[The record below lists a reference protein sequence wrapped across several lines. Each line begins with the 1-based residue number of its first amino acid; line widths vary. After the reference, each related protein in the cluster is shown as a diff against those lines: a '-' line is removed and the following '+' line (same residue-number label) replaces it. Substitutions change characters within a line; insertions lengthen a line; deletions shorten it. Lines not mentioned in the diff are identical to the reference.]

1 MGDGTLYTTNDVSH
15 LYNQT
20 SSGQTIWLTAI
31 SDLGCIDSTSINIPY
46 EDAIIYYVPNS
57 FTPDGDEFN
66 NTFMPVFT
74 SGIDIYTFEMSV
86 FNRWGEVIFL
96 SNNPNIGWDG
106 SYGIQ
111 GLDAQSGVYTFKITF
126 KTPQKDDRQII
137 TGHINLLR

>member
-1 MGDGTLYTTNDVSH
+1 
-15 LYNQT
+15 
-20 SSGQTIWLTAI
+20 
-31 SDLGCIDSTSINIPY
+31 
-46 EDAIIYYVPNS
+46 
-57 FTPDGDEFN
+57 
-66 NTFMPVFT
+66 MPVFT
-74 SGIDIYTFEMSV
+74 SGIDIYTFEMSI

-126 KTPQKDDRQII
+126 KTPQKDDRQTI